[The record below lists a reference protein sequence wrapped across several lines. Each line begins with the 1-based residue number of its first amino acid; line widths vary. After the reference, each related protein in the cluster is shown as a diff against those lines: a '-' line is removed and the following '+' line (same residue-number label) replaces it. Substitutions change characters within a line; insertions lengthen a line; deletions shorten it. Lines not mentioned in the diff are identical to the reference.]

1 MHVRKY
7 ISFNS
12 KLFFAKR
19 KDGLIIKTH
28 PNNEVPKLLNSLIPN
43 GSLNHIIPYIPTK
56 IEDSIPNT

>member
-12 KLFFAKR
+12 KLFFTNR

-28 PNNEVPKLLNSLIPN
+28 PINVIPKLLNSLIPN
-43 GSLNHIIPYIPTK
+43 GSPNHIIPYIPTK
-56 IEDSIPNT
+56 IEDRVPNT